1 MKQIFE
7 METLSMAQ
15 SNAYTGLNDKKKKP
29 RKKVY
34 TSLPRHLK
42 EEPHKVS
49 FGCGTLPS
57 DNMNMVMT
65 HEFEH
70 AYVHKLK

>member
-1 MKQIFE
+1 MKA
-7 METLSMAQ
+7 LPDNVR
-15 SNAYTGLNDKKKKP
+15 SNLD
-29 RKKVY
+29 VIQ
-34 TSLPRHLK
+34 
-42 EEPHKVS
+42 

-70 AYVHKLK
+70 AFVKKMKERQTIEGELNKIADMQ

>member
-1 MKQIFE
+1 
-7 METLSMAQ
+7 
-15 SNAYTGLNDKKKKP
+15 
-29 RKKVY
+29 VV
-34 TSLPRHLK
+34 TSLPRHIR
-42 EEPHKVS
+42 ENIDKVA

-70 AYVHKLK
+70 AFVNKLK

>member
-1 MKQIFE
+1 MQ
-7 METLSMAQ
+7 
-15 SNAYTGLNDKKKKP
+15 
-29 RKKVY
+29 
-34 TSLPRHLK
+34 SLPKHVRQNLDQIQ
-42 EEPHKVS
+42 

-70 AYVHKLK
+70 AFVRKMRERQTIENELDRIAEYQQKNARHNVYLTRG